1 MTGQRGA
8 GRGEHWNSCGLLR
21 RCPPPAR
28 VRIPQMSLAMV
39 SAARMPS
46 RDDATPTRS
55 MAMGRLIR
63 FPVPQVTDTERGS
76 NYLRCFG
83 ENVGTNTFQLCQCRF
98 ATAKKVS
105 HSYKRTTSR
114 QANFQFVRCRFVVVC
129 FPKLCR
135 CLFRLWQRVAG
146 QKQAGCASAG
156 QTCLTCIFGHVLPRG
171 LEPRT
176 LRLLAVRSNQMSYE
190 SR

>member
-1 MTGQRGA
+1 
-8 GRGEHWNSCGLLR
+8 
-21 RCPPPAR
+21 
-28 VRIPQMSLAMV
+28 MV

-176 LRLLAVRSNQMSYE
+176 LRLLAVRSNQLSYE